1 MTFGATISLAV
12 ILAATTICCAAA
24 APVAD
29 AEQMAP
35 AKSARQHCRLYFG
48 CLPVIRPATNQ
59 GN

>member
-1 MTFGATISLAV
+1 MTFGATISLALV
-12 ILAATTICCAAA
+12 LVATAICCAAA

-35 AKSARQHCRLYFG
+35 AKAPCLQCRLYFG
-48 CLPVIRPATNQ
+48 CVPIMRPAANQ